1 MRGRDRVYTA
11 AEVRELD
18 RTAIEDRGIPGI
30 ALMKRAG
37 RAVFDEVRHRWPGGR
52 SITVVCGSG
61 NNAGDG
67 YIVAGLAEEA
77 GLDTTLLQVGDAD
90 RLRGD
95 AARARDWALSV
106 GVVTSPFA
114 DGRALARSDVVVD
127 ALLGTGVKGA
137 VRPDHAAA
145 IERVNSAGK
154 AAGKAA
160 GKSAGRPVVAVD
172 LPSGVSADTGA
183 VLGKAVHATVT
194 VTFIG
199 RKLGLFT
206 GEGVDHAGEVVFD
219 SLGVPDDVY
228 GAAAGLRV
236 LAPPAPR
243 QRLPSAHKNQF
254 GHVLLIGGDRGMGG
268 APLLAAEAA
277 FRTGAGLVS
286 MLTRPEHCAGVLA
299 RRPEVMVRGVSED
312 DEVEELFAA
321 CTVIGVGP
329 GLGRGTWGRVLLARA
344 LAAGKPLVIDAD
356 ALNLIAEDGA
366 DVPRSSVMTPH
377 PGEAGRLLGGE
388 RITDRPAAARALSER
403 FGNVIVLK
411 GAGTLVA
418 EAGELRGICLDGNP
432 GLATAGSGDVLTGV
446 VAGFVAQGCSP
457 AEAAEAGV
465 CLHARAG
472 DAAGQRLAPRPLV
485 AMDVVDHLW
494 DLSVASGSPPD
505 AA

>member
-37 RAVFDEVRHRWPGGR
+37 RAVFDELRRRWPTGR
-52 SITVVCGSG
+52 SVTVVCGSG

-77 GLDTTLLQVGDAD
+77 GLDTTLVQVGDAGK
-90 RLRGD
+90 LRGD

-106 GVVTSPFA
+106 GAVTSGLE
-114 DGRALARSDVVVD
+114 GRARMTSDVVVD
-127 ALLGTGVKGA
+127 ALLGTGVTGA

-145 IERVNSAGK
+145 IEWINRS
-154 AAGKAA
+154 
-160 GKSAGRPVVAVD
+160 GRPVVAVD
-172 LPSGVSADTGA
+172 LPSGISADTGA
-183 VLGKAVHATVT
+183 VLGKAVRAIAT

-206 GEGVDHAGEVVFD
+206 GDGVDHAGEVVFD
-219 SLGVPDDVY
+219 SLGVPEDIY
-228 GAAAGLRV
+228 GAASGLRV
-236 LAPPAPR
+236 LSPPEPR
-243 QRLPSAHKNQF
+243 DRPRSAHKHRF
-254 GHVLLIGGDRGMGG
+254 GHVLLIGGDHGMGG

-299 RRPEVMVRGVSED
+299 RRPEVMVRGVSEGD
-312 DEVEELFAA
+312 QVAELFSA
-321 CTVIGVGP
+321 CTVIAVGP
-329 GLGRGTWGRVLLARA
+329 GLGRGSWGRALLTRA

-356 ALNLIAEDGA
+356 GLNLVAEDGA
-366 DVPRSSVMTPH
+366 EVPPASVMTPH
-377 PGEAGRLLGGE
+377 PGEASRLLGEE
-388 RITDRPAAARALSER
+388 RVTNRPAAARALSER
-403 FGNVIVLK
+403 FGNVVVLK

-418 EAGELRGICLDGNP
+418 EGGELRGICIDGNP
-432 GLATAGSGDVLTGV
+432 WIATAGSGDVLTGV
-446 VAGFVAQGCSP
+446 VAGLAAQGFALP
-457 AEAAEAGV
+457 EAAEAGV
-465 CLHARAG
+465 CLHAMAG
-472 DAAGQRLAPRPLV
+472 DAARQRLAPRPLV
-485 AMDVVDHLW
+485 ATDIVDHLW
-494 DLSVASGSPPD
+494 RTAPD

>member
-37 RAVFDEVRHRWPGGR
+37 RAVFDEVRRRWRTGR
-52 SITVVCGSG
+52 SLTVVCGSG

-77 GLDTTLLQVGDAD
+77 GLDTTLLQVGDPAK
-90 RLRGD
+90 LRGD
-95 AARARDWALSV
+95 AARAKDWALSV
-106 GVVTSPFA
+106 GVVTSPLE
-114 DGRALARSDVVVD
+114 GRVQITGDVVVD
-127 ALLGTGVKGA
+127 ALLGTGVAGA

-145 IERVNSAGK
+145 IEYINDS
-154 AAGKAA
+154 
-160 GKSAGRPVVAVD
+160 GRPVVAVD
-172 LPSGVSADTGA
+172 LPSGISADSGA

-219 SLGVPDDVY
+219 TLGVSEDIYDAVS
-228 GAAAGLRV
+228 GLRV
-236 LAPPAPR
+236 LSPPSPR
-243 QRLPSAHKNQF
+243 NRPPSAHKNQF
-254 GHVLLIGGDRGMGG
+254 GHVLVIGGDRGMGG

-312 DEVEELFAA
+312 DEVEELLAA

-329 GLGRGTWGRVLLARA
+329 GLGRGSWGRALLARA

-356 ALNLIAEDGA
+356 GLNLVAEDGTE
-366 DVPRSSVMTPH
+366 VPPASVMTPH
-377 PGEAGRLLGGE
+377 PGEASRLLGQE
-388 RITDRPAAARALSER
+388 RITDRPAAVRALSER
-403 FGNVIVLK
+403 FGNVVVLK

-418 EAGELRGICLDGNP
+418 AAGELRGICIDGNP

-446 VAGFVAQGCSP
+446 VAGLAAQGF
-457 AEAAEAGV
+457 ALREAAEAGV
-465 CLHARAG
+465 CLHATAG
-472 DAAGQRLAPRPLV
+472 DTARQRLAPQPLI
-485 AMDVVDHLW
+485 AMDIVDHLW
-494 DLSVASGSPPD
+494 RMAPD

>member
-37 RAVFDEVRHRWPGGR
+37 RAVFDEVRRRWPTGR
-52 SITVVCGSG
+52 SLSVICGSG

-77 GLDTTLLQVGDAD
+77 GLDTALLQVGDPGK
-90 RLRGD
+90 LRGD

-106 GVVTSPFA
+106 GVVTSRFA
-114 DGRALARSDVVVD
+114 DPAELTGDVVVD
-127 ALLGTGVKGA
+127 ALLGTGVTGA

-145 IERVNSAGK
+145 IECIN
-154 AAGKAA
+154 AAGNTA
-160 GKSAGRPVVAVD
+160 GNAAGRPVVAVD
-172 LPSGVSADTGA
+172 LPSGISADTGA
-183 VLGKAVHATVT
+183 VLGKAVRATVT

-199 RKLGLFT
+199 RKVGLFT
-206 GEGVDHAGEVVFD
+206 GEGVDHAGDVVFD
-219 SLGVPDDVY
+219 SLGVPEDIY

-236 LAPPAPR
+236 LSPPAPR
-243 QRLPSAHKNQF
+243 NRARSAHKNQF

-299 RRPEVMVRGVSED
+299 RRPEVMVRGVSEG

-329 GLGRGTWGRVLLARA
+329 GLGRGSWGRALLARA
-344 LAAGKPLVIDAD
+344 LAAGKPLVVDAD
-356 ALNLIAEDGA
+356 GLNLLAEDGA
-366 DVPRSSVMTPH
+366 EVPPASVMTPH
-377 PGEAGRLLGGE
+377 PGEASRLLGEE
-388 RITDRPAAARALSER
+388 RITDRAAAARTLSER
-403 FGNVIVLK
+403 FGNVVVLK

-418 EAGELRGICLDGNP
+418 EAGELRGICIDGNP

-446 VAGFVAQGCSP
+446 VAGLAAQGLSLG
-457 AEAAEAGV
+457 EAAEAGV
-465 CLHARAG
+465 CLHATAG
-472 DAAGQRLAPRPLV
+472 DAARQRLAPRPLV
-485 AMDVVDHLW
+485 AMDIVDHLW
-494 DLSVASGSPPD
+494 LSPAD

>member
-11 AEVRELD
+11 AEIRELD

-37 RAVFDEVRHRWPGGR
+37 RAVFDEVRRRWPTGR
-52 SITVVCGSG
+52 SLTMVCGSG

-77 GLDTTLLQVGDAD
+77 GLDTTLLQVGDAE

-114 DGRALARSDVVVD
+114 DGRALAGEVLVD
-127 ALLGTGVKGA
+127 ALLGTGVTGA
-137 VRPDHAAA
+137 VRPEHAAA
-145 IERVNSAGK
+145 IEGVN
-154 AAGKAA
+154 AAGKAR
-160 GKSAGRPVVAVD
+160 GRPVVAVD
-172 LPSGVSADTGA
+172 LPSGISADTGA
-183 VLGKAVHATVT
+183 VLGTAVRANVT

-206 GEGVDHAGEVVFD
+206 GEGVDHAGDVVFD
-219 SLGVPDDVY
+219 SLGVPEDIY
-228 GAAAGLRV
+228 GEVSGVRV
-236 LAPPAPR
+236 LSPPPPR
-243 QRLPSAHKNQF
+243 DRPRSAHKNQF

-312 DEVEELFAA
+312 DEVEELLAA

-329 GLGRGTWGRVLLARA
+329 GLGRGAWGRALLARA

-356 ALNLIAEDGA
+356 GLNLVAEDGA
-366 DVPRSSVMTPH
+366 EVPSASVMTPH
-377 PGEAGRLLGGE
+377 PGEAGRLLGEE
-388 RITDRPAAARALSER
+388 RITDRPAAARALSAR
-403 FGNVIVLK
+403 FGNVVVLK

-418 EAGELRGICLDGNP
+418 EAGALRGICLDGNP
-432 GLATAGSGDVLTGV
+432 WLATAGSGDVLTGV
-446 VAGFVAQGCSP
+446 IAGLAAQGVGL
-457 AEAAEAGV
+457 AEAAAAGV

-472 DAAGQRLAPRPLV
+472 DAARQRLAPRPLV
-485 AMDVVDHLW
+485 AMDIVEYLW
-494 DLSVASGSPPD
+494 GEPPKGATD

>member
-37 RAVFDEVRHRWPGGR
+37 RAVFDEVRRRWPTGR
-52 SITVVCGSG
+52 SLTAVCGSG

-77 GLDTTLLQVGDAD
+77 GLDTTLLQVGDPEK
-90 RLRGD
+90 LRGD

-114 DGRALARSDVVVD
+114 DGCDLAGDVLVD
-127 ALLGTGVKGA
+127 ALLGTGVAGA
-137 VRPDHAAA
+137 VRPEHAAA
-145 IERVNSAGK
+145 IECINGCE
-154 AAGKAA
+154 
-160 GKSAGRPVVAVD
+160 RPVVAVD
-172 LPSGVSADTGA
+172 LPSGISADTGA
-183 VLGKAVHATVT
+183 VLGKAVRATAT

-206 GEGVDHAGEVVFD
+206 GEGVDHAGDVVFD
-219 SLGVPDDVY
+219 SLGVPEDIY
-228 GAAAGLRV
+228 GAAPGLRV
-236 LAPPAPR
+236 LAPPEPR
-243 QRLPSAHKNQF
+243 DRARSAHKHRF
-254 GHVLLIGGDRGMGG
+254 GHVLLIGGDHGMGG

-299 RRPEVMVRGVSED
+299 RRPEVMVRGVSEGD
-312 DEVEELFAA
+312 QVEELFAA

-329 GLGRGTWGRVLLARA
+329 GLGRGAWGRALLARA
-344 LAAGKPLVIDAD
+344 IAAGKPLVIDAD
-356 ALNLIAEDGA
+356 GLNLVAEDGA
-366 DVPRSSVMTPH
+366 EVPSASVMTPH
-377 PGEAGRLLGGE
+377 PGEASRLLGEE

-403 FGNVIVLK
+403 FDNVVVLK

-418 EAGELRGICLDGNP
+418 QAGELRGICLDGNP
-432 GLATAGSGDVLTGV
+432 WLATAGSGDVLTGV
-446 VAGFVAQGCSP
+446 VAGLAAQGFGL

-465 CLHARAG
+465 CLHATAG
-472 DAAGQRLAPRPLV
+472 DAARQRLAPRPLV

-494 DLSVASGSPPD
+494 RTGTD

>member
-37 RAVFDEVRHRWPGGR
+37 RAVFDEVRRRWPTGR
-52 SITVVCGSG
+52 SLTVVCGSG

-77 GLDTTLLQVGDAD
+77 GLDTTLLQVGDPAK
-90 RLRGD
+90 LRGD
-95 AARARDWALSV
+95 AARAKDWALSV
-106 GVVTSPFA
+106 GVVTSRLE
-114 DGRALARSDVVVD
+114 GHVQITGDVVVD
-127 ALLGTGVKGA
+127 ALLGTGVTGA

-145 IERVNSAGK
+145 IECIN
-154 AAGKAA
+154 AAGRA
-160 GKSAGRPVVAVD
+160 AGRPVVAVD
-172 LPSGVSADTGA
+172 LPSGISADTGA
-183 VLGKAVHATVT
+183 VLGKAVRAAVT

-219 SLGVPDDVY
+219 TLGVPEDIYDGV
-228 GAAAGLRV
+228 AGLRV
-236 LAPPAPR
+236 LSPPSPR
-243 QRLPSAHKNQF
+243 NRPPSAHKNQF
-254 GHVLLIGGDRGMGG
+254 GHVVVIGGDRGMGG

-312 DEVEELFAA
+312 DEVEELLAA

-329 GLGRGTWGRVLLARA
+329 GLGRGSWGRALLARA

-356 ALNLIAEDGA
+356 GLNLVAEDGTE
-366 DVPRSSVMTPH
+366 VPPASVMTPH
-377 PGEAGRLLGGE
+377 PGEASRLLRGE
-388 RITDRPAAARALSER
+388 RVADRPAAVRALSER
-403 FGNVIVLK
+403 FGNVVVLK

-446 VAGFVAQGCSP
+446 VAGLAAQGLAL

-465 CLHARAG
+465 CLHATAG
-472 DAAGQRLAPRPLV
+472 DAARQHLAPRPLV
-485 AMDVVDHLW
+485 ATDIVDHLW
-494 DLSVASGSPPD
+494 GEPFAKSGRPTD

>member
-37 RAVFDEVRHRWPGGR
+37 RAVFDEVRRRWPTGR
-52 SITVVCGSG
+52 SLTVVCGSG

-77 GLDTTLLQVGDAD
+77 GLETALRQVGDPEK
-90 RLRGD
+90 LRGD

-106 GVVTSPFA
+106 GVVTSPFE
-114 DGRALARSDVVVD
+114 DGCVLAGDVVVD
-127 ALLGTGVKGA
+127 ALLGTGVTGA

-145 IERVNSAGK
+145 IECINSCGH
-154 AAGKAA
+154 
-160 GKSAGRPVVAVD
+160 PVVAVD
-172 LPSGVSADTGA
+172 LPSGISADTGA
-183 VLGKAVHATVT
+183 VLGKAVRATAT

-219 SLGVPDDVY
+219 TLGVPEDIY
-228 GAAAGLRV
+228 AAASGLRV
-236 LAPPAPR
+236 LSPPEPR
-243 QRLPSAHKNQF
+243 NRSRSAHKNQF
-254 GHVLLIGGDRGMGG
+254 GHVLLIGGDHGMGG

-286 MLTRPEHCAGVLA
+286 MLTRPEHCTGVLA
-299 RRPEVMVRGVSED
+299 RRPEVMVRGVSEGD
-312 DEVEELFAA
+312 QVEEMFAA

-329 GLGRGTWGRVLLARA
+329 GLGRGAWGRTLLTRA
-344 LAAGKPLVIDAD
+344 LVAGKPLVIDAD
-356 ALNLIAEDGA
+356 GLNLVAEDGVELPA
-366 DVPRSSVMTPH
+366 ASVMTPH
-377 PGEAGRLLGGE
+377 PGEASRLLGEE
-388 RITDRPAAARALSER
+388 RVTDRPAAARVLSER
-403 FGNVIVLK
+403 FGNVVVLK

-418 EAGELRGICLDGNP
+418 EAGELRGLCIDGNP
-432 GLATAGSGDVLTGV
+432 WLATAGSGDVLTGV
-446 VAGFVAQGCSP
+446 VAGLAAQGFGL
-457 AEAAEAGV
+457 AEAAETGV

-472 DAAGQRLAPRPLV
+472 DAARQRLAPQPLV
-485 AMDVVDHLW
+485 AMDIVDHLW
-494 DLSVASGSPPD
+494 RTAAD

>member
-37 RAVFDEVRHRWPGGR
+37 RAVFDEARRRWPGGR
-52 SITVVCGSG
+52 SLTVVCGSG

-77 GLDTTLLQVGDAD
+77 GLDTALLQVGNPEK
-90 RLRGD
+90 LRGD

-106 GVVTSPFA
+106 GVVTSRFA
-114 DGRALARSDVVVD
+114 EGAEVTGDVVVD
-127 ALLGTGVKGA
+127 ALLGTGVTGA

-145 IERVNSAGK
+145 IECINGC
-154 AAGKAA
+154 
-160 GKSAGRPVVAVD
+160 GRPVVAVD
-172 LPSGVSADTGA
+172 LPSGISADTGA
-183 VLGKAVHATVT
+183 VLGKAVRATAT

-199 RKLGLFT
+199 QKLGLFT

-219 SLGVPDDVY
+219 TLGIPEDIYDAVS
-228 GAAAGLRV
+228 GLRV
-236 LAPPAPR
+236 LSPPLPR
-243 QRLPSAHKNQF
+243 NRPRSAHKNQF

-312 DEVEELFAA
+312 DEVEELLAA

-329 GLGRGTWGRVLLARA
+329 GLGRGGWGRALLARA

-356 ALNLIAEDGA
+356 GLNLVAEHGTE
-366 DVPRSSVMTPH
+366 VPPASVMTPH
-377 PGEAGRLLGGE
+377 PGEASRLLDGE
-388 RITDRPAAARALSER
+388 RVTDRPAAVRALSER
-403 FGNVIVLK
+403 FGNVVVLK

-418 EAGELRGICLDGNP
+418 EAGELRSICVDGNP

-446 VAGFVAQGCSP
+446 VAGLAAQGFAL

-465 CLHARAG
+465 CLHATAG
-472 DAAGQRLAPRPLV
+472 DTARQRLAPRPLL
-485 AMDVVDHLW
+485 AMDIVDHLW
-494 DLSVASGSPPD
+494 RMAPD

>member
-37 RAVFDEVRHRWPGGR
+37 RAVFDEVRRRWPDGR
-52 SITVVCGSG
+52 SLTVVCGSG

-77 GLDTTLLQVGDAD
+77 GLDTTLLQVGDPEK
-90 RLRGD
+90 LRGD
-95 AARARDWALSV
+95 AARAKDWALSV
-106 GVVTSPFA
+106 GVVTSRLE
-114 DGRALARSDVVVD
+114 GHVQITGDVVVD
-127 ALLGTGVKGA
+127 ALLGTGVAGA
-137 VRPDHAAA
+137 VRPEHAAA
-145 IERVNSAGK
+145 IECINTAG
-154 AAGKAA
+154 
-160 GKSAGRPVVAVD
+160 SPVVAVD
-172 LPSGVSADTGA
+172 LPSGISADTGA
-183 VLGKAVHATVT
+183 VLGKAVRAAVT

-219 SLGVPDDVY
+219 PLGVPKDIYDAVS
-228 GAAAGLRV
+228 GLRV
-236 LAPPAPR
+236 LSPPAPR
-243 QRLPSAHKNQF
+243 NRPRSAHKNQF

-312 DEVEELFAA
+312 DDVEQLFAG

-329 GLGRGTWGRVLLARA
+329 GLGRGTWGRALLARA
-344 LAAGKPLVIDAD
+344 LVAGKPLVIDAD
-356 ALNLIAEDGA
+356 GLNLIAVDGG
-366 DVPRSSVMTPH
+366 DVPSTSVMTPH
-377 PGEAGRLLGGE
+377 PGEASRLLGEE
-388 RITDRPAAARALSER
+388 RVTDRPAAVRALSER
-403 FGNVIVLK
+403 FGNVVVLK

-418 EAGELRGICLDGNP
+418 EAGALRGICIDGNP

-446 VAGFVAQGCSP
+446 VAGLVAQGF
-457 AEAAEAGV
+457 ALGEAAEAGV
-465 CLHARAG
+465 CLHATAG
-472 DAAGQRLAPRPLV
+472 DTARQRLAPRPLV
-485 AMDVVDHLW
+485 AMDIVDNLW
-494 DLSVASGSPPD
+494 RAPD